1 MLGEGNSR
9 DRDLLIHFDIL
20 RKVFGGVLR
29 PANEEDL
36 VDHCTTTVFRV
47 DTAAQTRDAYAQGNP
62 KKTIG
67 IQSNNGLVISG
78 P

>member
-29 PANEEDL
+29 PANEQDL

-47 DTAAQTRDAYAQGNP
+47 GTAAQTEDAYAHVCTQRNELENECA
-62 KKTIG
+62 
-67 IQSNNGLVISG
+67 QSSDE
-78 P
+78 